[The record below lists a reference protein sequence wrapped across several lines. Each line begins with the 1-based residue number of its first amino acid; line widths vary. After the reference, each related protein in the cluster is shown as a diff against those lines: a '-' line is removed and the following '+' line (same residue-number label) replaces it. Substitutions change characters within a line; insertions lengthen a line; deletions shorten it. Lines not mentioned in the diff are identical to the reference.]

1 MEFSPPLLTGQPS
14 PATTTSFKRAFHFV
28 DATGSQSRR
37 NARSHLVTER
47 LRERRWR
54 DYAAKKQARLRR
66 QILSDSSP
74 ADDNANAGR
83 KKDCQAESQRMK
95 LSAHQCQTIFR
106 MEPISCSLDPF
117 HILPVESTPEVLQLV
132 DHCMDLFLSRWIP
145 FHTDYPFTDTRVI
158 PSLFI
163 DSAELGISKHE
174 PSVDL
179 FQLYSL
185 HPASFLGML
194 YHSARHR
201 EHLYQNE
208 VTGTLSLAFKIKAL
222 GEVSRQLEYSRARG
236 VHPDNGTI
244 LAIYQLAIAERLWGD
259 LDTFRLH
266 WRAMYDIIDARGG
279 AAAFTAHDLM
289 YSKILWNCF
298 ALLNARDGYFNCPR
312 NPLALQANYDFEVPT
327 EEMISNTHCFVQSYT
342 DRRSSILRLLPTSE
356 AECELQ
362 YEMYPRRLMSFQS
375 GTVIHQI
382 LSPLLRRNNALGGSY
397 PIAADPNPSQPLQ
410 MVGDRLRTDNCR
422 FACIIYINLMLLELG
437 DLSEAAELFLG
448 SLERYLANNKSLR
461 SAEFLLWTLLRCP
474 YPLTPEASRVLWSK
488 TIQILA
494 VVKRARYQHR
504 ILEYQEAMFLFLE
517 LPIDAARLSASFQVD
532 LDAIQHEAL
541 RDGLDRPV
549 PSDSSFQPAVG
560 GSSHHAA
567 GPQKYCELL
576 WFACG

>member
-1 MEFSPPLLTGQPS
+1 MEFSSPLLTGQPS
-14 PATTTSFKRAFHFV
+14 TATTASFKRVFHFV
-28 DATGSQSRR
+28 DATGGHSRR

-47 LRERRWR
+47 LRERRWS

-66 QILSDSSP
+66 PILSDSSP
-74 ADDNANAGR
+74 PDDNTNAGS
-83 KKDCQAESQRMK
+83 KNDCQEIQRMK
-95 LSAHQCQTIFR
+95 LGSHQCPAIFL

-117 HILPVESTPEVLQLV
+117 HTLPVESSPEVLQLV
-132 DHCMDLFLSRWIP
+132 DH
-145 FHTDYPFTDTRVI
+145 YTRVI
-158 PSLFI
+158 PSLHL

-201 EHLYQNE
+201 EHLYKNE
-208 VTGTLSLAFKIKAL
+208 VTGTLSLAFKVKAL
-222 GEVSRQLEYSRARG
+222 GEVSRQLEYSSARG

-312 NPLALQANYDFEVPT
+312 NPLASQANYDFEIPS
-327 EEMISNTHCFVQSYT
+327 EEMVSNSHCFVQSYT
-342 DRRSSILRLLPTSE
+342 GRRSSILRLLPTSD
-356 AECELQ
+356 AESELQ
-362 YEMYPRRLMSFQS
+362 YEMYPRRLMSFQP
-375 GTVIHQI
+375 GTVLHQV
-382 LSPLLRRNNALGGSY
+382 LSPESRRNNTLGGSY
-397 PIAADPNPSQPLQ
+397 PIAADPNPNQAIQ
-410 MVGDRLRTDNCR
+410 MGGDRLRTDNCR
-422 FACIIYINLMLLELG
+422 LACIIYINLMLLELG
-437 DLSEAAELFLG
+437 DLSEAAELFLVLTLD
-448 SLERYLANNKSLR
+448 S
-461 SAEFLLWTLLRCP
+461 SAQPVSTH
-474 YPLTPEASRVLWSK
+474 PEASRVLWSK

-494 VVKRARYQHR
+494 VVKRARYQHS

-517 LPIDAARLSASFQVD
+517 LPIDAARLSPSFQVD

-541 RDGLDRPV
+541 RDGLDKPI
-549 PSDSSFQPAVG
+549 PPDSSLEPAIG
-560 GSSHHAA
+560 GSSHHTAIS
-567 GPQKYCELL
+567 QTYCELH
-576 WFACG
+576 WFACGS

>member
-1 MEFSPPLLTGQPS
+1 MEFSSPLLTGQPS
-14 PATTTSFKRAFHFV
+14 AATTASFKRVFHFV
-28 DATGSQSRR
+28 DATGGHSRR

-66 QILSDSSP
+66 PIISDSSP
-74 ADDNANAGR
+74 ADDNTNAGS
-83 KKDCQAESQRMK
+83 KKDCQESQRMK
-95 LSAHQCQTIFR
+95 LGSHQCPAIFL

-117 HILPVESTPEVLQLV
+117 HTLPVESSPEILQLV
-132 DHCMDLFLSRWIP
+132 NHCIDLFLSRWIP
-145 FHTDYPFTDTRVI
+145 THTNYPFTDTRVI
-158 PSLFI
+158 PSLLL

-201 EHLYQNE
+201 EHLYKNE

-222 GEVSRQLEYSRARG
+222 GEVNRQLGYSRARG

-312 NPLALQANYDFEVPT
+312 NPLASQANYDFEIST
-327 EEMISNTHCFVQSYT
+327 EEMVSNSHCFVQSYT
-342 DRRSSILRLLPTSE
+342 GRRASILRLLPTSD
-356 AECELQ
+356 AESELQ
-362 YEMYPRRLMSFQS
+362 YEMYPRRLMSFQP
-375 GTVIHQI
+375 GTVLHQV
-382 LSPLLRRNNALGGSY
+382 LSPELSRNNALGGSY
-397 PIAADPNPSQPLQ
+397 PIAADPNPNQPIK

-422 FACIIYINLMLLELG
+422 LACIIYINLMLLELG

-448 SLERYLANNKSLR
+448 SLERYLPNNKSLR
-461 SAEFLLWTLLRCP
+461 SAEFLLWTLLRSP

-494 VVKRARYQHR
+494 VVKRARYQHS
-504 ILEYQEAMFLFLE
+504 IMEYQEAMFLFLE
-517 LPIDAARLSASFQVD
+517 LPIDAARLSPSFQVD

-541 RDGLDRPV
+541 RDGLDIPV
-549 PSDSSFQPAVG
+549 PPDSFLEPAIG
-560 GSSHHAA
+560 GSSHHTAVS
-567 GPQKYCELL
+567 QTYCELL
-576 WFACG
+576 WFACGS